1 MNVLAVGAH
10 FDDIELGCSGT
21 LINHKNEGFNV
32 NLLVIAKSGYTD
44 PNGKVVRTNDI
55 AEKEGK
61 EAAKIMGANLY
72 SLGFKTFE
80 FDFDESVTKE
90 IIKIIEKLSIDLVY
104 CPWIHD
110 IHRDHQNAGK
120 VSRHVKK
127 VLMFRP
133 N

>member
-21 LINHKNEGFNV
+21 LINHKNEGYNV

-44 PNGKVVRTNDI
+44 PNGNVVRTNDI

-80 FDFDESVTKE
+80 FT
-90 IIKIIEKLSIDLVY
+90 
-104 CPWIHD
+104 
-110 IHRDHQNAGK
+110 
-120 VSRHVKK
+120 
-127 VLMFRP
+127 LMKA
-133 N
+133 